1 MKGISAAIIL
11 ILMTAG
17 GAADAAI
24 RCQDAPGR
32 EQHGVYWS
40 WREIDGKRC
49 WFIRASGAMPPKSA
63 FAWVKEKAVE
73 KDVPAAAEQT
83 KMWPIIQMLRIRP
96 DDDLLEVRANW
107 LDDAPVDLIVGQD
120 LSGTFGVGGNWVVPA
135 YRASASETT
144 SRLASPR

>member
-11 ILMTAG
+11 ILVTAG

-73 KDVPAAAEQT
+73 KDVPAVAEKT
-83 KMWPIIQMLRIRP
+83 KMVPTIQMLRVRP
-96 DDDLLEVRANW
+96 DYDLFEVRANW
-107 LDDAPVDLIVGQD
+107 LDDAPVDLIVGED

-135 YRASASETT
+135 YVASASETT
-144 SRLASPR
+144 PRLVPTR